1 MHREAATVFPR
12 TRPRRSYKNFGV
24 FCLALGST
32 FGNPY
37 PCLAYRGQRTVY
49 DPNDPPCPVEGK
61 KDRRTIRCTAC
72 GGSGRGSKQACRQAY
87 RQTLEAY
94 RQEKAEYD
102 RLAGLRRQALK
113 RLTEAE
119 IAALRE
125 LGL

>member
-1 MHREAATVFPR
+1 MHQEAATVFRR
-12 TRPRRSYKNFGV
+12 TRPRRSYKNFGL
-24 FCLALGST
+24 FCLAHGST
-32 FGNPY
+32 FGHPC
-37 PCLAYRGQRTVY
+37 PCLACRGQGTVY
-49 DPNDPPCPVEGK
+49 DPEDPPCPVEGDK
-61 KDRRTIRCTAC
+61 CRRTIRCTAC
-72 GGSGRGSKQACRQAY
+72 GGSGRGSKEACRQAY

-119 IAALRE
+119 NAALRE